1 MTGHNEEIYAP
12 IIKSWIPDIGADD
25 LKWLCNKAA
34 SAYQKLAKEEDCIDN
49 FRVSRL
55 VDGQWSERYADALKN
70 GCCGFEDKKFTNPL
84 TGNRFIAGW
93 NFGH

>member
-1 MTGHNEEIYAP
+1 MKPHNQQIYASM
-12 IIKSWIPDIGADD
+12 IRAHIPDIGEQD

-34 SAYQKLAKEEDCIDN
+34 TVYSKLAKEEACIDN

-55 VDGQWSERYADALKN
+55 INGEWSESYADALKN
-70 GCCGFEDKKFTNPL
+70 GCCGFEDKEFTNPL
-84 TGNRFIAGW
+84 TGNHFIVGF